1 MTWRVALSLA
11 LLAAASCADFPRDP
25 EDTLQRVQAERS
37 FSVGLVAPLSGTDPK
52 IDALLRRVARVSGAQ
67 GQVES
72 GDAEPLLNRLKEG
85 ELDLVI
91 GRFEAAS
98 PWKRMVSF
106 SPPLR
111 VEKHGKTKFH
121 LVAAMRNGENA
132 WIGLVEREARK
143 VGEPAS

>member
-1 MTWRVALSLA
+1 MVGA
-11 LLAAASCADFPRDP
+11 LL
-25 EDTLQRVQAERS
+25 
-37 FSVGLVAPLSGTDPK
+37 G
-52 IDALLRRVARVSGAQ
+52 RVARASGAG

-72 GDAEPLLNRLKEG
+72 GDSEPLLNRLEEG

-111 VEKHGKTKFH
+111 IKKHGKTKFH
-121 LVAAMRNGENA
+121 LVAALRNGENA
-132 WIGLVEREARK
+132 WIGLVEREARE
-143 VGEPAS
+143 VAEPAR